1 MVRLFSV
8 LFSPVRWLIT
18 AVCRVWEFCVMVHFS
33 VCFFCDFCREGY
45 EREME
50 EKFGIY
56 RR

>member
-1 MVRLFSV
+1 MVRRFSV
-8 LFSPVRWLIT
+8 LFNPVRWLIT